1 MKSVT
6 SARLQDLSLLGSP
19 YKAVHCVFHAA
30 FLGGPLREFCSS
42 VSCLSQQRHDVE
54 HASPSY
60 IIVMANRCRRRQSN
74 NHISS
79 FLPCGSLIKLI
90 ANDYER
96 PMHASERTSISC
108 GCVCSIRQ
116 RNLMVFCCTQQNQK
130 ATTPPLHLLIQ
141 HQAHPHHRLLL
152 RQEKRAQK
160 QATQVVGPTLA

>member
-60 IIVMANRCRRRQSN
+60 LIVMANRCRRRQSN

-96 PMHASERTSISC
+96 PMHASERTSILC
-108 GCVCSIRQ
+108 GCVCIRQ

-130 ATTPPLHLLIQ
+130 AKTPPLHLLIQ